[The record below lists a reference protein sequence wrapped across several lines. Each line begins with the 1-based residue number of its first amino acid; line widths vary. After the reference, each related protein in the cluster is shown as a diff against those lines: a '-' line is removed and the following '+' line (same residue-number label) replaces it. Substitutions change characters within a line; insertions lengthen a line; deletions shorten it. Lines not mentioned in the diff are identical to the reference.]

1 MTSSVTCFKAIAGAE
16 ADSAAGDILDA
27 LGDDRLSDIDMEPL
41 DTSDLVSENKRCLS
55 ILSILGSV
63 EDMKIL
69 LQMFGGREKLL
80 YFFAKF

>member
-55 ILSILGSV
+55 IVSILGSNC
-63 EDMKIL
+63 L
-69 LQMFGGREKLL
+69 TPNAL
-80 YFFAKF
+80 